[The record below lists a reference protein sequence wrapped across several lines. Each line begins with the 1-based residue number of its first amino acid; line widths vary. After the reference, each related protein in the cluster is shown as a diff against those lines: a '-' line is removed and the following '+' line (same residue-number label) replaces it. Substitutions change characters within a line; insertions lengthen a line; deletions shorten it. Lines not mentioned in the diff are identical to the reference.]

1 MKQLFKQGLLLL
13 AFTFGLFFRMAAQ
26 STQMIV
32 TMNDGSVQTYSMEE
46 SDRVYFEDNTYL
58 VIDRTGSK
66 ESISIRIEDIRKITC
81 EETVGQAENQTN
93 EISIMPNPV
102 HDVMAIRN
110 LDGLQT
116 VSIYSIDGRLIKSF
130 EASGNQLIDISDM
143 SIGLYLVKTQSCT
156 LKMIKL

>member
-1 MKQLFKQGLLLL
+1 
-13 AFTFGLFFRMAAQ
+13 MAAQ

-93 EISIMPNPV
+93 EVSVMPNPV
-102 HDVMAIRN
+102 HDVMAILN

-143 SIGLYLVKTQSCT
+143 SIGLYLVKAQSCT